1 MDRIRAQLILYGLT
15 FNRFNRSL
23 ILLIMLQKTYIQKI
37 SPSAMKTFRNII
49 SNANIDAIM
58 ENNRDKIDDIAEIYS
73 LYASISGD
81 NGSTEWED

>member
-1 MDRIRAQLILYGLT
+1 MT

-23 ILLIMLQKTYIQKI
+23 ILLIMLQKSYIQKI
-37 SPSAMKTFRNII
+37 SPSALKTFRKII